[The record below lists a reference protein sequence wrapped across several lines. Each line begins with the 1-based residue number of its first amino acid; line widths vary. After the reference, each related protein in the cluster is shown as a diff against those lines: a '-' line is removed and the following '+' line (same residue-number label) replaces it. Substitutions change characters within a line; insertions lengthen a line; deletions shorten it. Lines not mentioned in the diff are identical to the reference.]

1 MSNEKKI
8 VLDKNIVA
16 LTEEPAGG
24 KTVQDV
30 RLWLSY
36 HESEGDLANALAL
49 VSNQVGWLD
58 DEVYDYEEG
67 TAEYSRALDIYTGWR
82 DFYFEL
88 TKQALEI
95 IKTRPEL
102 AGKISFEERVGT
114 HYQILPFM
122 SYHGYSDKNGWWIK
136 SEERHSI

>member
-8 VLDKNIVA
+8 VLDKDIVA

-30 RLWLSY
+30 RLWLSC
-36 HESEGDLANALAL
+36 HTSESDFADVLAL

-67 TAEYSRALDIYTGWR
+67 TAEYNRALAIYTGWR

-88 TKQALEI
+88 AKQSLEI
-95 IKTRPEL
+95 IKTKPEL
-102 AGKISFEERVGT
+102 AGQANLEKRVGT

-122 SYHGYSDKNGWWIK
+122 SYHGYLDKNGWWIK

>member
-8 VLDKNIVA
+8 VLDEYIVA

-36 HESEGDLANALAL
+36 HESEGDLADALAL

-58 DEVYDYEEG
+58 DELYDYEEG
-67 TAEYSRALDIYTGWR
+67 TAEYKRALAIYTGWR

-102 AGKISFEERVGT
+102 AGQINLEKRVGT

-136 SEERHSI
+136 NEE